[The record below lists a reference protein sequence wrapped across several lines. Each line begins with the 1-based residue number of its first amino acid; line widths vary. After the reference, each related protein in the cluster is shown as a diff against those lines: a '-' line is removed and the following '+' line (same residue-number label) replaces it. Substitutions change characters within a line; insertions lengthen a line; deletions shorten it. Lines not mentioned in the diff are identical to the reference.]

1 MFSRLWL
8 PHPRFAASI
17 GEFPQEFL
25 LFGIEVF
32 RYGDRDL
39 DVVVATA
46 VLGPQDRYAFAADAE
61 DRPRL
66 GAGRDGQLDLAVQ
79 GFDEDLRP
87 QGSLGEGNRFLGQDV
102 VAFTGELGIAADED
116 IDVQIAVTAAA
127 DARFA
132 FTGYAQACAVVD
144 AGRDLDL
151 QFLADLDRPCAMAF
165 LALVMDDL
173 ACAAAAGTGADIDH
187 LAERRVLDDALLAC
201 AVAVRASIYLASRF
215 GTVAVA
221 VIARFFFRD
230 LDFHFRT
237 KGSLFKGNVYVE
249 AQIGTALRAIGRLTA
264 ALAAEEGIKDIFKAA
279 EALAAL
285 AESAKAA
292 KTSEAALAKTG
303 TGTGSIAVLECCRT
317 ELVVLGAFLFIRQD
331 AVRFVDFLEF
341 FFCCLRVVRVA
352 VRMVFER

>member
-1 MFSRLWL
+1 
-8 PHPRFAASI
+8 
-17 GEFPQEFL
+17 
-25 LFGIEVF
+25 
-32 RYGDRDL
+32 
-39 DVVVATA
+39 
-46 VLGPQDRYAFAADAE
+46 
-61 DRPRL
+61 
-66 GAGRDGQLDLAVQ
+66 
-79 GFDEDLRP
+79 
-87 QGSLGEGNRFLGQDV
+87 
-102 VAFTGELGIAADED
+102 
-116 IDVQIAVTAAA
+116 
-127 DARFA
+127 
-132 FTGYAQACAVVD
+132 
-144 AGRDLDL
+144 
-151 QFLADLDRPCAMAF
+151 MAF
-165 LALVMDDL
+165 LALIMDDL
-173 ACAAAAGTGADIDH
+173 ACTAAAGTGADIDH

-201 AVAVRASIYLASRF
+201 AVAVRAGIYLASRF

-292 KTSEAALAKTG
+292 KTSEAALAETGTETG